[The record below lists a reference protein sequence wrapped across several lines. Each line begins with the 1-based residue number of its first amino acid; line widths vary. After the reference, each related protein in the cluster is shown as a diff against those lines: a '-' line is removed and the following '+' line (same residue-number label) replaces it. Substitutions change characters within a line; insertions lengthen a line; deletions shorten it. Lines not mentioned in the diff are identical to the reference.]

1 MLLKVEISKLIVD
14 PRPRIFVINDESVDE
29 FATLLVLTVVPY
41 EVENEQKFTRI
52 P

>member
-29 FATLLVLTVVPY
+29 FATLLVFTVVPY